1 MTLAADTLLVEQT
14 GELISF
20 PMAAQKI
27 FQGALV
33 VISAAGYA
41 SNAVVEAGSNFAGI
55 AYEQKDNSAG
65 AAGDLELRVETEGVF
80 ELPIAAAT
88 IADVGSKVYAS
99 ANDVVTLTE
108 GADKKPI
115 VGKIVKII
123 SATKVAVKLTSFQGT
138 GA

>member
-1 MTLAADTLLVEQT
+1 MTLAADTLLVQQE
-14 GELISF
+14 GNLVLF

-27 FQGALV
+27 YQGALV

-41 SNAVVEAGSNFAGI
+41 SNAVVEAGSQFAGI

-65 AAGDLELRVETEGVF
+65 AAGAKSIRVETEGVF

-99 ANDVVTLTE
+99 ANDIVTLTE
-108 GADKKPI
+108 GVDKKPI
-115 VGKIVKII
+115 VGNIVKII
-123 SATKVAVKLTSFQGT
+123 SATKVAVKLTSFVGT

>member
-1 MTLAADTLLVEQT
+1 MTLAADTLLIEKE
-14 GELISF
+14 GKLISF

-27 FQGALV
+27 YQGALV

-65 AAGDLELRVETEGVF
+65 AAGALSLRVETQGVW

-88 IADVGSKVYAS
+88 IADVGSIVYAS
-99 ANDVVTLTE
+99 ANDIVTLTE

-115 VGKIVKII
+115 VGKIVGIV
-123 SATKVAVKLTSFQGT
+123 SSTKVLVKLTSFVGT